1 MPLMIASPLPI
12 SDEQRAAL
20 EVMARSS
27 SLPYRKVVQSRALLF
42 AADGVA
48 INEVARRCGTS
59 AESVRAWRRRFA
71 EQGVEGVG
79 RIAPG
84 RGRRPWLREGTVAEV
99 VRVTLEET
107 PEDGSTHWT
116 TRSLAQRFGI
126 GKDTVARIWRN
137 HNLKP
142 WKVDTFKISN
152 DPDFEEKL
160 VDVVG
165 LYMDPP
171 ERAVVFSFDEKTQV
185 QALDGTQP
193 SLPLKP
199 GRAETMTHDY
209 KRNGTT
215 DLFAALNVATGEVI
229 YDTKPR
235 HSAKEVLGFF
245 KLIDLHVPRH
255 LDVHVVLDNLSAHK
269 APAVAKWLAH
279 PRRKRW
285 HLHFTP
291 TSSSWLNLVEG
302 WLKQL
307 TDRRLRRG
315 TFTSVDALIEAI
327 EVWAE
332 RWNDDPKPFVWRK
345 TADDIITKVRRGRNR
360 PHPPNQI
367 RHAPLGVPGPK
378 SIESSPSPV
387 AVPAATLTTPGPEES
402 PNRRRPPTVKTMVS
416 SPAPGLTLDTL
427 VVIVSSPPSPK
438 IWSLKRRLKAPS
450 VILSLPGPPWSS
462 SGSSDP
468 AMTSSPGPPKTL
480 VTRTAPVMSM
490 WSLPSPPQMTSVPPC
505 AGDRVVSLEAVD
517 QIVARR
523 TRESIVPAT
532 AGQWWRP
539 ARHRGRRPRSPPR
552 QQAGRLP

>member
-12 SDEQRAAL
+12 SGEQRAAL

-27 SLPYRKVVQSRALLF
+27 SLLYRKVVQSRALLF

-48 INEVARRCGTS
+48 ISEVARRCGTS

-84 RGRRPWLREGTVAEV
+84 RGRRPWLPEGTVAEV
-99 VRVTLEET
+99 ARVTLEET

-171 ERAVVFSFDEKTQV
+171 ERAAVFSFDEKTQV
-185 QALDGTQP
+185 QALDRTQP

-199 GRAETMTHDY
+199 GRAGTMTHDY
-209 KRNGTT
+209 KQNGTT

-255 LDVHVVLDNLSAHK
+255 LNVHVVLENLSAHK

-279 PRRKRW
+279 PRTKRW

-302 WLKQL
+302 WFKQL

-315 TFTSVDALIEAI
+315 TFTSVDALIETI
-327 EVWAE
+327 KVWAE
-332 RWNDDPKPFVWRK
+332 RWNDDPKPFLWRK
-345 TADDIITKVRRGRNR
+345 TAEDIITKVRRGRTALT
-360 PHPPNQI
+360 HQT
-367 RHAPLGVPGPK
+367 K
-378 SIESSPSPV
+378 S
-387 AVPAATLTTPGPEES
+387 AT
-402 PNRRRPPTVKTMVS
+402 
-416 SPAPGLTLDTL
+416 
-427 VVIVSSPPSPK
+427 
-438 IWSLKRRLKAPS
+438 
-450 VILSLPGPPWSS
+450 
-462 SGSSDP
+462 
-468 AMTSSPGPPKTL
+468 
-480 VTRTAPVMSM
+480 
-490 WSLPSPPQMTSVPPC
+490 
-505 AGDRVVSLEAVD
+505 
-517 QIVARR
+517 
-523 TRESIVPAT
+523 
-532 AGQWWRP
+532 
-539 ARHRGRRPRSPPR
+539 HH
-552 QQAGRLP
+552 